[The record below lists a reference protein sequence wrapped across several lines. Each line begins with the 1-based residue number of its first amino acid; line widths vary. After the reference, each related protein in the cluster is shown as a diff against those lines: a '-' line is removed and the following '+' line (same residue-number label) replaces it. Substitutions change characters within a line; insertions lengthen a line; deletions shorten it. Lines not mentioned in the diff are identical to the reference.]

1 MPPAKLRFLAVPD
14 FRAKGVAGA
23 RVAPMSVAAVQPGID
38 GKLSNARTL
47 LLLDTAGKEFP
58 SSGVSF
64 REALETCVPPDAHPD
79 PRDMAATE
87 NFMIEDEVDDLATAY
102 DAAVVDADLLPLT
115 LPPPSIR
122 SNHDDV
128 KSFLLSALE
137 RENATAGTGL
147 RIADLD
153 LVEAPIVSRASVFDD
168 DSTLAAPTGARL
180 ALELEK
186 HFRGDGGW
194 LPTNSP
200 SPPPRSELFA
210 PLNPR
215 DRDRAA
221 RASTEREMR
230 APFDA
235 RVRRALAAV
244 DRSDFT
250 PPTTPTDDDE
260 QLDPLRELPVPVI
273 LQDTHAP
280 TLASSEPVELLAAR
294 MGFKQVSVPRVD
306 LTWPPDAVA
315 AAEAAFDGGE
325 LEPVTQ
331 PAAPIAS
338 PPAWNLADT
347 TRVMAADDVHVRPPA
362 HVGSVVAA
370 LDAAGDAARALLE
383 RQERAADAMAEAA
396 DIEKAMRSDESFER
410 ASRELRVHSRAVLM
424 GSGGGNNTKVGDV
437 EGDADVT
444 FFIRPGGLR
453 PDCARSPA
461 DFLAPPPIQSP
472 TAREANRLCKL
483 VESPL
488 CDPQPP
494 RATRAGDGY
503 GGYGGSHP
511 VIDLTTQRID
521 RDAGANPIRVPPEI
535 SVEVIDDDDAALLDA
550 VDHAARTA
558 RQIHTTEFKES
569 DLDYVDDL
577 AYPPV
582 PIPRPR
588 AARRSPPRSAFNPGR
603 DVDEY
608 PRVPGPARN
617 PSPPPPRQ
625 APDDAG
631 WGGWEYWN
639 GLGTRGD
646 EGFNRDRPAPPSPP
660 DRSPLRDFRLD
671 DEFDEPM
678 TDVRRMVSDWRTPT
692 AAMSPPRRIDRGW
705 GGNASAVPREERRR
719 RRGSI
724 DSFDFDRTFDHRRL
738 NSRAPPPPTTMDP
751 RGPDDRRF
759 PSRRHRSV
767 SPPGRRYG
775 HDDRYDDRYELPA
788 YPRSAARGPASFDP
802 RDFGSGYGI
811 EASGRDRE
819 PHDARY
825 RGAGGGDAAW
835 GTPEKLRGMG
845 RRTREHGA
853 GGFMGSRAEGESPF
867 SRGGRGRSRAEG
879 GFGFDDFGFGVAS
892 RGLVAG
898 RRERARDKG
907 LDEFMKMTGQFRYG
921 A

>member
-64 REALETCVPPDAHPD
+64 REALETCVPSDAHPD

-137 RENATAGTGL
+137 REDATAGTGL

-221 RASTEREMR
+221 RASAEREMR

-244 DRSDFT
+244 DRADFT
-250 PPTTPTDDDE
+250 PPTDDDE

-331 PAAPIAS
+331 PAAPQPS

-370 LDAAGDAARALLE
+370 LGRRGRRREGFARTTGTRRRRDGRSRGYRKGDAKR
-383 RQERAADAMAEAA
+383 
-396 DIEKAMRSDESFER
+396 
-410 ASRELRVHSRAVLM
+410 RELRESFQRA
-424 GSGGGNNTKVGDV
+424 SS
-437 EGDADVT
+437 A
-444 FFIRPGGLR
+444 F
-453 PDCARSPA
+453 
-461 DFLAPPPIQSP
+461 
-472 TAREANRLCKL
+472 
-483 VESPL
+483 
-488 CDPQPP
+488 
-494 RATRAGDGY
+494 TR
-503 GGYGGSHP
+503 GSH
-511 VIDLTTQRID
+511 
-521 RDAGANPIRVPPEI
+521 G
-535 SVEVIDDDDAALLDA
+535 
-550 VDHAARTA
+550 
-558 RQIHTTEFKES
+558 K
-569 DLDYVDDL
+569 
-577 AYPPV
+577 
-582 PIPRPR
+582 
-588 AARRSPPRSAFNPGR
+588 
-603 DVDEY
+603 
-608 PRVPGPARN
+608 
-617 PSPPPPRQ
+617 
-625 APDDAG
+625 
-631 WGGWEYWN
+631 
-639 GLGTRGD
+639 
-646 EGFNRDRPAPPSPP
+646 
-660 DRSPLRDFRLD
+660 
-671 DEFDEPM
+671 
-678 TDVRRMVSDWRTPT
+678 
-692 AAMSPPRRIDRGW
+692 
-705 GGNASAVPREERRR
+705 RRR
-719 RRGSI
+719 RRQRRRRRRHLLHPARGI
-724 DSFDFDRTFDHRRL
+724 TTRLRQVTRRL
-738 NSRAPPPPTTMDP
+738 LGAAADSV
-751 RGPDDRRF
+751 PD
-759 PSRRHRSV
+759 
-767 SPPGRRYG
+767 G
-775 HDDRYDDRYELPA
+775 
-788 YPRSAARGPASFDP
+788 ARGEPA
-802 RDFGSGYGI
+802 
-811 EASGRDRE
+811 
-819 PHDARY
+819 
-825 RGAGGGDAAW
+825 
-835 GTPEKLRGMG
+835 L
-845 RRTREHGA
+845 
-853 GGFMGSRAEGESPF
+853 
-867 SRGGRGRSRAEG
+867 
-879 GFGFDDFGFGVAS
+879 
-892 RGLVAG
+892 
-898 RRERARDKG
+898 
-907 LDEFMKMTGQFRYG
+907 
-921 A
+921 

>member
-64 REALETCVPPDAHPD
+64 REALETCVPSDAHPD

-137 RENATAGTGL
+137 REDATAGTGL

-186 HFRGDGGW
+186 HFRGEGGW

-221 RASTEREMR
+221 RASAEREMR

-244 DRSDFT
+244 DRADFT
-250 PPTTPTDDDE
+250 PPTTANDDDE

-325 LEPVTQ
+325 PEPVTQ
-331 PAAPIAS
+331 PAAPQPS

-370 LDAAGDAARALLE
+370 LDAADDAARALLE
-383 RQERAADAMAEAA
+383 RQERAADAIAEAA

-424 GSGGGNNTKVGDV
+424 GSGGGGGK

-461 DFLAPPPIQSP
+461 DFSAPPPIQSP

-488 CDPQPP
+488 CDPPP
-494 RATRAGDGY
+494 STRATRAGDGGY

-521 RDAGANPIRVPPEI
+521 RDAGVTRFA
-535 SVEVIDDDDAALLDA
+535 SL
-550 VDHAARTA
+550 
-558 RQIHTTEFKES
+558 
-569 DLDYVDDL
+569 
-577 AYPPV
+577 
-582 PIPRPR
+582 
-588 AARRSPPRSAFNPGR
+588 RRSPSRSSTTTTPRSSTR
-603 DVDEY
+603 WIT
-608 PRVPGPARN
+608 RRAR
-617 PSPPPPRQ
+617 
-625 APDDAG
+625 
-631 WGGWEYWN
+631 
-639 GLGTRGD
+639 
-646 EGFNRDRPAPPSPP
+646 P
-660 DRSPLRDFRLD
+660 DRYIRLSLRSR
-671 DEFDEPM
+671 
-678 TDVRRMVSDWRTPT
+678 TWTTSTIWRTLPF
-692 AAMSPPRRIDRGW
+692 RFRIR
-705 GGNASAVPREERRR
+705 ERREGR
-719 RRGSI
+719 RRGPLSTL
-724 DSFDFDRTFDHRRL
+724 DATWTSTREY
-738 NSRAPPPPTTMDP
+738 PDP
-751 RGPDDRRF
+751 RGTPHLRRLDRLPTTPGGADGKIGTAWARAATKDLTVPGASYHRRTDRR
-759 PSRRHRSV
+759 SGTSAWTTNST
-767 SPPGRRYG
+767 SP
-775 HDDRYDDRYELPA
+775 
-788 YPRSAARGPASFDP
+788 
-802 RDFGSGYGI
+802 
-811 EASGRDRE
+811 
-819 PHDARY
+819 
-825 RGAGGGDAAW
+825 
-835 GTPEKLRGMG
+835 
-845 RRTREHGA
+845 
-853 GGFMGSRAEGESPF
+853 
-867 SRGGRGRSRAEG
+867 
-879 GFGFDDFGFGVAS
+879 
-892 RGLVAG
+892 
-898 RRERARDKG
+898 
-907 LDEFMKMTGQFRYG
+907 
-921 A
+921 

>member
-64 REALETCVPPDAHPD
+64 REALETCVPSDAHPD

-137 RENATAGTGL
+137 REDATAGTGL

-186 HFRGDGGW
+186 HFRGEGGW
-194 LPTNSP
+194 LPTTSP

-244 DRSDFT
+244 DRADFT
-250 PPTTPTDDDE
+250 PPTDDDE

-315 AAEAAFDGGE
+315 AAEAALDGGE

-331 PAAPIAS
+331 PAAPQPS

-383 RQERAADAMAEAA
+383 RQERAADAIAEAA

-424 GSGGGNNTKVGDV
+424 GSGGGGGK

-461 DFLAPPPIQSP
+461 DFSAPPPIQSP

-494 RATRAGDGY
+494 RATRCWRR
-503 GGYGGSHP
+503 
-511 VIDLTTQRID
+511 LRRI
-521 RDAGANPIRVPPEI
+521 
-535 SVEVIDDDDAALLDA
+535 
-550 VDHAARTA
+550 
-558 RQIHTTEFKES
+558 
-569 DLDYVDDL
+569 
-577 AYPPV
+577 
-582 PIPRPR
+582 
-588 AARRSPPRSAFNPGR
+588 RRFAS
-603 DVDEY
+603 
-608 PRVPGPARN
+608 
-617 PSPPPPRQ
+617 
-625 APDDAG
+625 
-631 WGGWEYWN
+631 
-639 GLGTRGD
+639 
-646 EGFNRDRPAPPSPP
+646 RDRP
-660 DRSPLRDFRLD
+660 D
-671 DEFDEPM
+671 DP
-678 TDVRRMVSDWRTPT
+678 TDGP
-692 AAMSPPRRIDRGW
+692 
-705 GGNASAVPREERRR
+705 R
-719 RRGSI
+719 RRG
-724 DSFDFDRTFDHRRL
+724 
-738 NSRAPPPPTTMDP
+738 
-751 RGPDDRRF
+751 
-759 PSRRHRSV
+759 
-767 SPPGRRYG
+767 
-775 HDDRYDDRYELPA
+775 
-788 YPRSAARGPASFDP
+788 
-802 RDFGSGYGI
+802 
-811 EASGRDRE
+811 
-819 PHDARY
+819 
-825 RGAGGGDAAW
+825 
-835 GTPEKLRGMG
+835 
-845 RRTREHGA
+845 
-853 GGFMGSRAEGESPF
+853 
-867 SRGGRGRSRAEG
+867 
-879 GFGFDDFGFGVAS
+879 
-892 RGLVAG
+892 
-898 RRERARDKG
+898 
-907 LDEFMKMTGQFRYG
+907 
-921 A
+921 

>member
-137 RENATAGTGL
+137 REDATAGTGL

-153 LVEAPIVSRASVFDD
+153 LIEAPIVSRASIFDD

-221 RASTEREMR
+221 RASAEREMR

-244 DRSDFT
+244 DRADFT
-250 PPTTPTDDDE
+250 PPTDDDE

-396 DIEKAMRSDESFER
+396 DIEKAMRSLS
-410 ASRELRVHSRAVLM
+410 L
-424 GSGGGNNTKVGDV
+424 
-437 EGDADVT
+437 
-444 FFIRPGGLR
+444 
-453 PDCARSPA
+453 
-461 DFLAPPPIQSP
+461 
-472 TAREANRLCKL
+472 
-483 VESPL
+483 
-488 CDPQPP
+488 
-494 RATRAGDGY
+494 
-503 GGYGGSHP
+503 
-511 VIDLTTQRID
+511 
-521 RDAGANPIRVPPEI
+521 
-535 SVEVIDDDDAALLDA
+535 
-550 VDHAARTA
+550 
-558 RQIHTTEFKES
+558 IH
-569 DLDYVDDL
+569 
-577 AYPPV
+577 
-582 PIPRPR
+582 I
-588 AARRSPPRSAFNPGR
+588 
-603 DVDEY
+603 
-608 PRVPGPARN
+608 
-617 PSPPPPRQ
+617 
-625 APDDAG
+625 
-631 WGGWEYWN
+631 
-639 GLGTRGD
+639 
-646 EGFNRDRPAPPSPP
+646 
-660 DRSPLRDFRLD
+660 
-671 DEFDEPM
+671 
-678 TDVRRMVSDWRTPT
+678 
-692 AAMSPPRRIDRGW
+692 
-705 GGNASAVPREERRR
+705 
-719 RRGSI
+719 
-724 DSFDFDRTFDHRRL
+724 
-738 NSRAPPPPTTMDP
+738 
-751 RGPDDRRF
+751 
-759 PSRRHRSV
+759 
-767 SPPGRRYG
+767 
-775 HDDRYDDRYELPA
+775 
-788 YPRSAARGPASFDP
+788 
-802 RDFGSGYGI
+802 
-811 EASGRDRE
+811 
-819 PHDARY
+819 
-825 RGAGGGDAAW
+825 
-835 GTPEKLRGMG
+835 
-845 RRTREHGA
+845 
-853 GGFMGSRAEGESPF
+853 
-867 SRGGRGRSRAEG
+867 
-879 GFGFDDFGFGVAS
+879 
-892 RGLVAG
+892 
-898 RRERARDKG
+898 
-907 LDEFMKMTGQFRYG
+907 
-921 A
+921 